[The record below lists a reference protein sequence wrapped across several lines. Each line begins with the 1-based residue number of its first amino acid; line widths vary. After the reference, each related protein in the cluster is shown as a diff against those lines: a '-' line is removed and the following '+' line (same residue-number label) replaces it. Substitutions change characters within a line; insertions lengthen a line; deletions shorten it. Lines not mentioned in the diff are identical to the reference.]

1 MSPEIIMERKKTKG
15 NCTNRREP
23 AYHRRL
29 LQNLKRNIRSKNI
42 GDRGAKKSGNIEVQ
56 VDSIWLEFPKARA
69 VPKDCM
75 SAGRE
80 AAARAG
86 NS

>member
-1 MSPEIIMERKKTKG
+1 METTKAKG
-15 NCTNRREP
+15 NCTHRREP

-42 GDRGAKKSGNIEVQ
+42 GDRGAKNTNPETLRPQ

-69 VPKDCM
+69 VSKDCNM
-75 SAGRE
+75 
-80 AAARAG
+80 
-86 NS
+86 N